1 MKFPDNEF
9 LFSSKYASVIAGAN
23 ESVDQ
28 RYFDV
33 EGIRKNL
40 HIHGGMLPLGVW
52 QWLECLWFPLI
63 VPGGEEAMA
72 QFKAALSGV
81 EVEKI
86 VPVGGPVNRAAAHLM
101 RLMDA
106 KANYIAARY
115 VASLYESEPLA
126 AMPMALTEWVQA
138 DFEHFLPTMLTMSKQ
153 VVGEIPAIG
162 KYGVQ

>member
-1 MKFPDNEF
+1 MKFPGHFISDPKYCKF
-9 LFSSKYASVIAGAN
+9 LAGADDVN
-23 ESVDQ
+23 EGF
-28 RYFDV
+28 FDT

-40 HIHGGMLPLGVW
+40 HIHGGMLPLGAW

-72 QFKAALSGV
+72 QVKVASSSV

-86 VPVGGPVNRAAAHLM
+86 MPEGGPVSRAATYLD
-101 RLMDA
+101 RLHGA
-106 KANYIAARY
+106 KASYIAARY
-115 VASLYESEPLA
+115 VASLDENEPLA

-138 DFEHFLPTMLTMSKQ
+138 DFEHFLPTMHALSKQ

>member
-1 MKFPDNEF
+1 MKFPEQFISDPKCCKF
-9 LFSSKYASVIAGAN
+9 LAGAEDVN
-23 ESVDQ
+23 EGF
-28 RYFDV
+28 FDT

-40 HIHGGMLPLGVW
+40 DAHGGMLPVGAW
-52 QWLECLWFPLI
+52 NWLECLWFPLI

-72 QFKAALSGV
+72 QVKVASSGV

-86 VPVGGPVNRAAAHLM
+86 VPEGGPVSRAVTYLM

-106 KANYIAARY
+106 KASYIAARY
-115 VASLYESEPLA
+115 VASFDESEPLA

-138 DFEHFLPTMLTMSKQ
+138 DFEQFLPTMLALSKQ